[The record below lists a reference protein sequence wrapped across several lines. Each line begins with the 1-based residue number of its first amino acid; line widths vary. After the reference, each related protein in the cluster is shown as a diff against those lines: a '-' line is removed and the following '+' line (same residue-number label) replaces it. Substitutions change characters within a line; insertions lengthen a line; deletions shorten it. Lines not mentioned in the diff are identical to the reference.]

1 MRGVIFDLDGTLA
14 DSLRD
19 IAEAAN
25 DVLAA
30 RGWPAFPLSVYRR
43 AVGEGVQRLLERLA
57 ERLPEEVARLTDEDV
72 ERLVGDFRARYEAR
86 MLRHTRPFDGVEALL
101 AALAERGVPVAVLSN
116 KPHEATRRVVDALF
130 PGHGFRV
137 VLGRRPEVPR
147 KPDPA
152 GAFEAARALG
162 LAPNEVALVGDTP
175 VDVHTARAA
184 GMVPLGVSWGFREPQ
199 ELLDAGARAILGHP
213 SELLDWIETHA
224 EQ

>member
-25 DVLAA
+25 EVLEA
-30 RGWPAFPLSVYRR
+30 RGWPSFPLSVYRR
-43 AVGEGVQRLLERLA
+43 AVGEGVHRLLERLA
-57 ERLPEEVARLTDEDV
+57 ERLPEEVARLDGEDV
-72 ERLVGDFRARYEAR
+72 ERLVRDFRARYEAR

-101 AALAERGVPVAVLSN
+101 SALAEREVPVAVLSN
-116 KPHEATRRVVDALF
+116 KPHEATLRVVQALF
-130 PGHGFRV
+130 PGYGFRV

-152 GAFEAARALG
+152 GAFEAAGALG
-162 LAPNEVALVGDTP
+162 LPPDDVVFVGDTP

-184 GMVPLGVSWGFREPQ
+184 GMVPVGVAWGFREPE
-199 ELLDAGARAILGHP
+199 ELRSAGAAAILGHP
-213 SELLDWIETHA
+213 GDLLDWLRGES
-224 EQ
+224 